1 MNVSKLKVLTA
12 TAGVLALG
20 EFGSAVMIWL
30 ENYDGRRADAVFA
43 VAFGVFF
50 LLATWLLRRGRVTAG
65 AVFAGV
71 LCLFEVVSFSGWARH
86 STLDWIYETT
96 FAVVS
101 LAGLI
106 AAVAVLAGR
115 LRRRAAA

>member
-1 MNVSKLKVLTA
+1 MNGNKLTA
-12 TAGVLALG
+12 LTAIAGVLALG

-30 ENYDGRRADAVFA
+30 ENFDGRRADAVFA

-50 LLATWLLRRGRVTAG
+50 LLATWLLRSGRVTAG
-65 AVFAGV
+65 AVFAGA

-86 STLDWIYETT
+86 SALDWIYETT

-106 AAVAVLAGR
+106 GAIAVLASR
-115 LRRRAAA
+115 LRHRAAA